1 MQQSQIDLSDSL
13 SAGSIGLARS
23 NGLGAIAKH
32 YVALLKPRPMS
43 VVIFSAVAGLVAAR
57 ASIDLASAIIAIFCI
72 ALGGGGSAALNM
84 WFEADT
90 DAKMRRTAGRVLPSG
105 RLKPRDAL
113 AFGIAASTASIAIMA
128 WQLNAAAACALAATI
143 FCYGVLYTMAMKH
156 RTVLSVPVAGALA
169 GVLTPLTGWSAAAG
183 SIDQSAMV
191 LFAYVFFW
199 TPPHVWSQ
207 AIYRVADYER
217 AGIPMLPAVA
227 GLRAAKIWVLIF
239 TIVHAVMAAWPY
251 FTGDA
256 GVLYLSVSGLAGAG
270 LTWKAIT
277 LLRSANGEETVREA
291 RAYFRL
297 SIAYIVTL
305 LIALC
310 LDRLLLAP

>member
-1 MQQSQIDLSDSL
+1 MPQSHIDLSDSL
-13 SAGSIGLARS
+13 PAGSIGLARS
-23 NGLGAIAKH
+23 NRAGAIFKH
-32 YVALLKPRPMS
+32 YLALLKPRPMS

-57 ASIDLASAIIAIFCI
+57 TPIDLPSAVIAIFCI

-105 RLKPRDAL
+105 RLRPREAL
-113 AFGIAASTASIAIMA
+113 VFGVAASTASIAIMA
-128 WQLNAAAACALAATI
+128 WQLNVAAACVLAATI
-143 FCYGVLYTMAMKH
+143 FCYAVLYTMAMKR
-156 RTVLSVPVAGALA
+156 RTVLSVPVAGGLA
-169 GVLTPLTGWSAAAG
+169 GMLTPLTGWSAAAG
-183 SIDQSAMV
+183 SIDQSAII

-207 AIYRVADYER
+207 AIYQVGDYKR

-227 GLRAAKIWVLIF
+227 GLRAARSWILIF
-239 TIVHAVMAAWPY
+239 TIVHVAVAAWPF

-256 GVLYLSVSGLAGAG
+256 GLLYLSVSGLAGAG
-270 LTWKAIT
+270 LISKAVK
-277 LLRSANGEETVREA
+277 LFRSTNGEETIREA

-310 LDRLLLAP
+310 LDRLLLVP